1 MSRTSP
7 RALWQ
12 RGHLIAS
19 LLVVFAL
26 LLSACAAPPAAPAAE
41 APAESTDA
49 EATEAPAESAES
61 SVPAAAEGEKVM
73 VGAWVG
79 PCCNPIELANPL
91 SAGGG
96 YHWFNKIWSHL
107 VTYNLEYTEIV
118 PDLAESWSVSDDS
131 LTWTFNLRP
140 GVTWHDGS
148 PFTAEDV
155 VFSIEACLHPASSCS
170 LAGALS
176 VIAGAQEFIDG
187 SAETVS
193 GLAAVDDVTLT
204 ITTNGPTA
212 PLLDI
217 MAETWIIH
225 KASLAEVP
233 LDQLNTSDYWRT
245 TAIGT
250 GPFMLSEFV
259 DGQYIETVRFENY
272 WRGAP
277 KLDKLIR
284 REFKDP
290 ATALLAF
297 DAGEI
302 DFTYLT
308 ADEVARESENAN
320 AVVIPGPS
328 QVDNAI
334 TLNPEFNPVFGDPK
348 FRQAIL
354 FAIDRDAIIES
365 IYQGA
370 AEKVPCLYGNPA
382 YWPEEYEAYDYNPER
397 SRELL
402 AELGVDPA
410 SLGTIVFDTYY
421 NDQLS
426 ADVMTVFQANLADI
440 GITVELMPLD
450 GAAWTARY
458 YDQGESQ
465 MSFIGGANGADPNR
479 AYGYFYSTSPN
490 NNYKYN
496 SPELD
501 ALLDQGRQEMDP
513 AARAEIYKEACA
525 VMNVDQPWI
534 FLWQTVRYGVVSTR
548 IANFQFTPA
557 AGGGSYYDQAELW
570 DIVE

>member
-1 MSRTSP
+1 MYR
-7 RALWQ
+7 RNRIAWRHGQALF
-12 RGHLIAS
+12 GL
-19 LLVVFAL
+19 LLVFSLIVG
-26 LLSACAAPPAAPAAE
+26 ACAPAPAAPAA
-41 APAESTDA
+41 
-49 EATEAPAESAES
+49 
-61 SVPAAAEGEKVM
+61 PAAADTTAPAAEAAPAAPSGENVM

-107 VTYNLEYTEIV
+107 VTYNVEYSEII

-155 VFSIEACLHPASSCS
+155 IFSIEACLDPATTCWQS
-170 LAGALS
+170 GPLS
-176 VIAGAQEFIDG
+176 VVVGAQAYIDG
-187 SAETVS
+187 SADSVT
-193 GLAAVDDVTLT
+193 GLVAVDETTLT
-204 ITTNGPTA
+204 ITTSGPTA

-217 MAETWIIH
+217 LAETWIIH
-225 KASLAEVP
+225 KASMQDIP
-233 LDQLNTSDYWRT
+233 RDQFETTDYWRT

-250 GPFMLSEFV
+250 GPFKLSQFV
-259 DGQYIETVRFENY
+259 DGQYIETVRFDDY

-284 REFKDP
+284 RDFRDP

-308 ADEVARESENAN
+308 ADEVERESQNPN
-320 AVVIPGPS
+320 AVIIPGPS

-334 TLNPEFNPVFGDPK
+334 NLNPEFHPAFGDPK

-354 FAIDRDAIIES
+354 YAIDRKSIIDN
-365 IYQGA
+365 IYKGA
-370 AEKVPCLYGNPA
+370 AEPVPCLYGNPQ
-382 YWPEEYEAYDYNPER
+382 YYPDDIEQYDYNPER
-397 SRELL
+397 ARELL
-402 AELGVDPA
+402 AEIGLDPA
-410 SLGTIVFDTYY
+410 SLGTVILDTYY

-426 ADVMTVFQANLADI
+426 ADVMTVMQANLADI
-440 GITVELMPLD
+440 GLTVDLMPMD
-450 GAAWTARY
+450 GASWTSRY
-458 YDQGESQ
+458 YDQKESQ
-465 MSFIGGANGADPNR
+465 MSFTGGANGADPNR
-479 AYGYFYSTSPN
+479 AYQYFYSTSPG

-496 SPELD
+496 NPELD
-501 ALLDQGRQEMDP
+501 RLLDEGRMEMDP
-513 AARAEIYKEACA
+513 ARRTEIYQEACR
-525 VMNVDQPWI
+525 VLGHDQPWV
-534 FLWQTVRYGVVSTR
+534 FLWQTVRYGIVSTR

-570 DIVE
+570 EIVQ